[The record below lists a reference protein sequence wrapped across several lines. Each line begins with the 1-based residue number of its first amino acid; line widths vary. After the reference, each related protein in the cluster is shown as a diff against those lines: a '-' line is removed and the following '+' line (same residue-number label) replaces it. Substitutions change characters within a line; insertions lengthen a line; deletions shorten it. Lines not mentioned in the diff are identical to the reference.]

1 MTFEE
6 NNGAK
11 ILTPQDGQTVR
22 IFSDFHAGIKPF
34 AQATQIALGQLKNS
48 GHINPED
55 FTVNLQQ
62 MIPYIQSWI
71 PPEIVGEGGWV
82 DHVIEAG
89 DGISA
94 FPHAKKDDA
103 FLDQAF
109 RNILGIM
116 RISGINSEVRTFM
129 PGNHTP
135 FHIMPAELVDYLI
148 NSGMAAEK
156 VKINLGNNESIA
168 SVRHGHEFDPRDSG
182 DRSGFNNPVYT
193 WLDGIW
199 QMARR
204 VMNLNRLPFNDPIV
218 NALTTVMNAQHIARA
233 TTGLKSG
240 DMAFDGHTHFAT
252 LIYDICQSSE
262 LIDPNNVLSTENILG
277 LIRGH
282 PMAQIIFLALRKL
295 LPKVSGA
302 GLIVPN
308 EIGRRYYGN
317 TGYRDANGIQTAID
331 LQIGQQVKLITM
343 DINQMLGNQIWR
355 VDDQAIEM
363 QYQISLNQDET
374 LQKAMDP
381 GLIEV

>member
-22 IFSDFHAGIKPF
+22 IISDFHAGIKPF
-34 AQATQIALGQLKNS
+34 AEATQIALGQLNNS
-48 GHINPED
+48 GQIIPEG
-55 FTVNLQQ
+55 FPGNLQQ

-71 PPEIVGEGGWV
+71 PPNRVGTENFV

-89 DGISA
+89 DGISGYPPA
-94 FPHAKKDDA
+94 RKEESR
-103 FLDQAF
+103 LDQGF
-109 RNILGIM
+109 RNLLEIM
-116 RISGINSEVRTFM
+116 RISGINGKDRTFM

-135 FHIMPAELVDYLI
+135 FNIMPSELVSYLD

-156 VKINLGNNESIA
+156 VKIQLGNGSIA

-204 VMNLNRLPFNDPIV
+204 VMNLNRLPYNDPIV
-218 NALTTVMNAQHIARA
+218 NALTTVMNAHHIARA

-262 LIDPNNVLSTENILG
+262 LIDPKNVLSTENILG

-282 PMAQIIFLALRKL
+282 PMAQVIFLALRKL

>member
-22 IFSDFHAGIKPF
+22 IISDFHAGIKPF
-34 AQATQIALGQLKNS
+34 AQATQIALRQLNDYGQIS
-48 GHINPED
+48 PEG
-55 FTVNLQQ
+55 FPGNLQQ

-71 PPEIVGEGGWV
+71 PPNRVGTENFV

-89 DGISA
+89 DGISGYPPA
-94 FPHAKKDDA
+94 RKEESR
-103 FLDQAF
+103 LDQGF
-109 RNILGIM
+109 RNLLEIM
-116 RISGINSEVRTFM
+116 RISGINGKDRTFM

-135 FHIMPAELVDYLI
+135 FNIMPSELVSYLD

-156 VKINLGNNESIA
+156 VKIQLGNGSIA

-218 NALTTVMNAQHIARA
+218 NALTTVMNAHHIARA

-262 LIDPNNVLSTENILG
+262 LIDPKNVLSTENILG

-282 PMAQIIFLALRKL
+282 PMAQVIFLALRKL
-295 LPKVSGA
+295 LPKASGA
-302 GLIVPN
+302 DLIVPN

-331 LQIGQQVKLITM
+331 LQIGQQVELITM

-363 QYQISLNQDET
+363 QYQISLNQEGIP
-374 LQKAMDP
+374 QGIMDP